1 MAWPTFCPHPMN
13 TKCVL
18 PGNGA
23 MNSSK
28 DYSLFHNACK
38 NAESLVHKCKM
49 TGCLGALE
57 IELLF
62 LYIILPSRV
71 CRANEGAK
79 LLGERCGS

>member
-1 MAWPTFCPHPMN
+1 MGYGLDHGLPHVLSTPMN

-18 PGNGA
+18 PGNDA

-38 NAESLVHKCKM
+38 NAERLVNKRKM

-57 IELLF
+57 LELRF
-62 LYIILPSRV
+62 LHTISAIKSLQV
-71 CRANEGAK
+71 K
-79 LLGERCGS
+79 QRC